1 MGIWAATSRA
11 PTVMTGCQDNPAAAS
26 QVNRYGI
33 CHDVKS
39 YLPLNGTGFEMAAD
53 RLSHLLPKLAKI
65 RALGR
70 DPAESRGGS
79 HEAAS
84 TPDSSQGST

>member
-1 MGIWAATSRA
+1 
-11 PTVMTGCQDNPAAAS
+11 
-26 QVNRYGI
+26 
-33 CHDVKS
+33 VKS

-70 DPAESRGGS
+70 DPAESRGAPTKRPALRIPRKLDLKDDFV
-79 HEAAS
+79 HAL
-84 TPDSSQGST
+84 TVR